1 MTLNLANLYEA
12 VAAAVPE
19 RIALVCRDEPR
30 TFAEL
35 DQRANR
41 VANYLISAGIKPG
54 DHVGIHML
62 NSHAYVETLLGA
74 FKARAVPININYR
87 YTGAELSYLFNDADL
102 KAVVV
107 SGEFVG
113 RDLEIIA
120 ETPQIKLFLVTADEH
135 ASAADLTA
143 PEGVTIEDYEQAV
156 GSADTT
162 APLVDERRS
171 DDTLVIYT
179 GGTTGMP
186 KGVIWGHEAFYF
198 ACLTGANPYGD
209 PYMNAEEL
217 VAGVTNPEAMQIVYS
232 LTAPLMHG
240 AALYTVWTALLAGHT
255 TIMMPKYDPVEF
267 LALVDKY
274 KINICMIVG
283 DAIARPLA
291 DALRDHGSEYDLS
304 SLFYVGGGGAI
315 FSETVQTELKEQLPN
330 IILGNSF
337 GASESGVDG
346 TITLGED
353 GLMRLAP
360 KPSVTVLDENLR
372 PVEPGSGDLGYV
384 ARTGHIP
391 MGYYGD
397 EERTARTF
405 PVIEGQRWVILG
417 DMAEIEPD
425 GTIIVHGRG
434 SGVIN
439 TGGEKVFPEEVE
451 QAIKAYPPVEDCLV
465 AGVEDDTYGHRV
477 GAVVQLREGAGEFT
491 EEGLKAHLR
500 EHLAGYKLPA
510 VVKVVDS
517 IVRSPSGK
525 ADYRWAKRTLN

>member
-1 MTLNLANLYEA
+1 MTLNLADLYEA
-12 VAAAVPE
+12 VAAAIPE
-19 RIALVCRDEPR
+19 RTALICQDVPL

-35 DQRANR
+35 DQRANQ

-54 DHVGIHML
+54 DHIGIHML
-62 NSHAYVETLLGA
+62 NAHAYVETLLGA

-87 YTGAELSYLFNDADL
+87 YVGGELSYLFNDADL
-102 KAVVV
+102 KALVV

-113 RDLEIIA
+113 RDLDIIDQ
-120 ETPQIKLFLVTADEH
+120 TPQLTLFLVTGDEH
-135 ASAADLTA
+135 ACAADLTA
-143 PEGVTIEDYEQAV
+143 PEGVTIVDYEEVV
-156 GSADTT
+156 GAADTT
-162 APLVDERRS
+162 APLVDERRA

-198 ACLTGANPYGD
+198 AALTGANPYGD
-209 PYMNAEEL
+209 PYLNAEEL
-217 VAGVTNPEAMQIVYS
+217 VAGVTSPDAMQIMYS

-240 AALYTVWTALLAGHT
+240 AALYALWTALLGGNT
-255 TIMMPKYDPVEF
+255 TVMMTKFDPVEF

-274 KINICMIVG
+274 KINIGMIVG

-291 DALRDHGSEYDLS
+291 DALREHKEQYDLS
-304 SLFYVGGGGAI
+304 SLFYIGGGGAI
-315 FSETVQTELKEQLPN
+315 FSETVQDELKEQLPN

-346 TITLGED
+346 SISTGED

-360 KPSVTVLDENLR
+360 KPGVKVLDENLA
-372 PVEPGSGDLGYV
+372 EIQPGSGDLGYL
-384 ARTGHIP
+384 ARTGHVP

-397 EERTARTF
+397 PEKTARTF
-405 PVIEGQRWVILG
+405 PMIDGQRWVMLG
-417 DMAEIEPD
+417 DMAEVEAD

-439 TGGEKVFPEEVE
+439 SGGEKVFPEEVE

-465 AGVEDDTYGHRV
+465 AGVDDDTYGQRV
-477 GAVVQLREGAGEFT
+477 GAVIQLREGAGEFT
-491 EEGLKAHLR
+491 QDGLKEFLR
-500 EHLAGYKLPA
+500 GKIASYKIPA
-510 VVKVVDS
+510 VVSVVDT
-517 IVRSPSGK
+517 IVRSPAGK
-525 ADYRWAKRTLN
+525 ADYRWAKRTFN